1 MRGRSGIGYLYV
13 IYIGIFLYG
22 LAHKLFRTVLTFL
35 FRTLRTSIEITALT
49 IDGTLEYQ
57 RFSGMSLLKLLD
69 EREKPFF
76 NLFNRRVG
84 KGIKNK
90 GIRIRCAKHIAKIGL
105 ELAVTGTT
113 QVKDVQSC
121 GTAQLRR
128 VVHCGSGGAAAVRET
143 AAEESN
149 SVAERIFKGQ
159 KCLSFLHA
167 NLQFAQLA
175 LNGQINQAFLLLSIH
190 IVYQRNR
197 IVQTLVARN
206 STGCIDPL
214 AVLTDVKV
222 VTASRNTHS
231 IGWETHITILRVH
244 GNDGGVGAKGTNH
257 SHSATDLPVLACRK
271 TLETSCIHT
280 MVRIGVFWEKLPQH
294 CKVCGIGPCKLHIF
308 SRLGNESH
316 RTQKQQQYK

>member
-1 MRGRSGIGYLYV
+1 
-13 IYIGIFLYG
+13 
-22 LAHKLFRTVLTFL
+22 
-35 FRTLRTSIEITALT
+35 
-49 IDGTLEYQ
+49 
-57 RFSGMSLLKLLD
+57 MSLLKLLD

-90 GIRIRCAKHIAKIGL
+90 GIRICSTKHIAEIGL
-105 ELAVTGTT
+105 KLAVTGTT
-113 QVKDVQSC
+113 QVKDVQSS

-128 VVHCGSGGAAAVRET
+128 IVHCGSGGAAAVSET
-143 AAEESN
+143 ATEESDAM
-149 SVAERIFKGQ
+149 AERIFKGQ

-190 IVYQRNR
+190 IAYQRKR
-197 IVQTLVARN
+197 IVQALVARN

-214 AVLTDVKV
+214 AVLADVKV
-222 VTASRNTHS
+222 KSASRNTHG
-231 IGWETHITILRVH
+231 IGGETHIAIFWVN
-244 GNDGGVGAKGTNH
+244 GYDGGVGAKGTNH
-257 SHSATDLPVLACRK
+257 SHSATDLSVLACRK
-271 TLETSCIHT
+271 PLETSCIHT
-280 MVRIGVFWEKLPQH
+280 MVGVGVFWKKLAQH

-308 SRLGNESH
+308 SRLGNKNH